1 MPVADLKKQAK
12 PSVPNDFTSRIQTLP
27 NQQEDLLIQVQE
39 NPFWTDNAIQ
49 DIPLS
54 TSLWDLFH
62 RTFVRQIE
70 RDRERERELEREL
83 ERERERERNRNR
95 LRRMF
100 YLVTVVLEDQRE
112 RDFPRESAEIVL
124 RMVEWILRDLR
135 EEDFEE
141 EHDREMM
148 EQVAFLVAK
157 LRMKLEKLHYDEIK
171 VLMVKK
177 CPETVK
183 YPKRF
188 EFLKK
193 VEKKKKFK
201 AFDRTQNKRRKSN
214 KMLFVKDHKFFC

>member
-39 NPFWTDNAIQ
+39 NPFCTDNVIQ

-100 YLVTVVLEDQRE
+100 YLVKVVLEDQRE

-124 RMVEWILRDLR
+124 EMIEWILRDLIK
-135 EEDFEE
+135 EDFGEQ
-141 EHDREMM
+141 DREMM
-148 EQVAFLVAK
+148 EQVAFLVEK

-177 CPETVK
+177 YPETVK

-188 EFLKK
+188 ECLKK
-193 VEKKKKFK
+193 VAKKKFK
-201 AFDRTQNKRRKSN
+201 AFDETQNKRRKRN